1 MHIHT
6 IIESYIYIFMHT
18 HMHPHT
24 LDHSHAQM
32 CAHAPTP
39 KMQKCVYI
47 SPTISKRTHGTNLLK
62 TELLNQYAYLTT
74 YVLICLCHHVLL
86 IFKMSYTPN
95 DFLSGSPK
103 LVHNYKVFSCELGVF
118 VQLLH
123 THIQCIFCNGVCRLV
138 AILYTLVLTF

>member
-1 MHIHT
+1 ML
-6 IIESYIYIFMHT
+6 
-18 HMHPHT
+18 PHT
-24 LDHSHAQM
+24 LDHSHTQL

-47 SPTISKRTHGTNLLK
+47 SPTISKWTHGTNLLK

-74 YVLICLCHHVLL
+74 YVLILLCHHVLL

-103 LVHNYKVFSCELGVF
+103 FLNFGMQQCITPVHNYKVFSCELGVF